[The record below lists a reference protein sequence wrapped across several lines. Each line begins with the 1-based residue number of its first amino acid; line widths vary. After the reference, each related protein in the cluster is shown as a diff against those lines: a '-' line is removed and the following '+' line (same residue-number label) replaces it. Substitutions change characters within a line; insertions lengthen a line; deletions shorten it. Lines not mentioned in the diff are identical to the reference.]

1 MKQRMLDRLNPA
13 QLIIMYYVI
22 SVTISTILLSLPI
35 SLKPGVKWE
44 FIDVL
49 FMAVSAVSVTG
60 LSVVDVSQTFN
71 TTGLFLLM
79 FVLQFGGIGIMSLGT
94 FFWLILGRKI
104 GLKERQLIM
113 TDQNQTKLSGLV
125 KLLIEIVKMILIIE
139 VIGAIVLGL
148 YFLQYF
154 SDWKE
159 AFLHGL
165 FLSVSAT
172 TNAGFDISGNSMVP
186 YAKDYFLQIITI
198 ILITLGAIGFPVLI
212 EIKEYFS
219 RDNHYP
225 YKYRFSLF
233 TKITSFT
240 FGALIVVGT
249 LLIILL
255 EKNGFFA
262 DKSWTDTF
270 FYSLFIS
277 SNTRSG
283 GLTTMDV
290 SQFSEPTTLLLSFL
304 MFIGAS
310 PSSVGGGIRTT
321 TFAIMFLFVINFATG
336 NRAIKVFKREIC
348 EEDIYKAVAVMT
360 MGVTMC
366 FLSIFIMTITESLNI
381 VEIIFEVCSA
391 FGSVG
396 LSLGVTSDL
405 SITGKIV
412 VMILM
417 FIGRV
422 GIISFLF
429 IIGRQEK
436 TGHYQYPKEKIIIG

>member
-1 MKQRMLDRLNPA
+1 MKTRLLNKLSPA
-13 QLIIMYYVI
+13 QLIIVYYVV
-22 SVTISTILLSLPI
+22 SVTISTILLNLPV
-35 SLKPGVKWE
+35 SLKPGVEWE
-44 FIDVL
+44 FIDIL

-60 LSVVDVSQTFN
+60 LSVVDVGQTFS

-125 KLLIEIVKMILIIE
+125 KLLIQIVQIILFIEIA
-139 VIGAIVLGL
+139 GAIILGL
-148 YFLQYF
+148 YFLNYF
-154 SDWKE
+154 PDWKE

-172 TNAGFDISGNSMVP
+172 TNAGFDISGSSMIP
-186 YAKDYFLQIITI
+186 YAKDYFIQIITI

-212 EIKEYFS
+212 EVKEYFS
-219 RDNHYP
+219 RNHYP

-249 LLIILL
+249 VLIFLL
-255 EKNGFFA
+255 ERNGFFT
-262 DKSWTDTF
+262 DKTWTETF

-290 SQFSEPTTLLLSFL
+290 NQFSEPTTLLLSFL

-360 MGVTMC
+360 MGLTMC
-366 FLSIFIMTITESLNI
+366 FLSIFIMTITESLTI
-381 VEIIFEVCSA
+381 SEIIFEVCSA

-396 LSLGVTSDL
+396 LSLGITAKL
-405 SITGKIV
+405 SFTGKIV